1 MELLYSGF
9 LHKDFV
15 VSISTVYTAT
25 SSVCKNDMK
34 CLFYCIIVYVLCNI
48 YKTIYIHYTY
58 IGYKKCVCNTNN
70 ALCLQGKNCTASPG
84 LSFYIGLPVI
94 WETCLPGNLSNGPPV
109 YWVTC
114 LQGNRPQG
122 KLSVLYSTVY
132 RVTCLHGNLSI
143 G

>member
-1 MELLYSGF
+1 MSLLLY
-9 LHKDFV
+9 
-15 VSISTVYTAT
+15 
-25 SSVCKNDMK
+25 N
-34 CLFYCIIVYVLCNI
+34 CICFMQYLQDDI
-48 YKTIYIHYTY
+48 YTY

-70 ALCLQGKNCTASPG
+70 ALCLQGKNCTATPG

-94 WETCLPGNLSNGPPV
+94 WETCLPGNLSNGLPV

-132 RVTCLHGNLSI
+132 RVTCLQGNLSKSI
-143 G
+143 LLANYLAKEVPWTPLEAAQVLV